1 VKLTRYYSITKS
13 LKKKLE
19 ILKIRFSLVQKYP
32 LTSLLPACILPE
44 NYRLDMVDPQE
55 KCPLCGSNVH
65 IQWTTRVYPISL
77 QIGKP
82 ELVLHLK
89 NCSAC
94 SFTVYPKDYSK
105 LSPKYSSY
113 SYDIM
118 AKIGLLRLKNLGDIE
133 IVNEI
138 KKKYFIEVPK
148 STVSFLANS
157 FYDYFASTHY
167 KLNADKIR
175 DYIEKRGGYVMHI
188 DGTCEDDSDII
199 FSMIDGVSK
208 IVLAS
213 TKMKG
218 ENKKDVTSFLVNSIK
233 MFGQPLAVV
242 SDLSKNIINAVNE
255 TVSEDV
261 PQYICQF
268 HFLENMGR
276 AIFKAEYSR
285 LLKFISSEKI
295 RGQMQSLRK
304 DLGTKHADRLLSQDE
319 FVALLEN
326 PKLINKNK
334 KTETRRSL
342 AFSLLKWIID
352 YKSGL
357 NGEYF
362 PFSRPG
368 YELVVR
374 CKKVFEILERLF
386 KEKKKKGKKYN
397 CRTLNTIY
405 EKLKLFFDNNK
416 VEECIEQIKRQTAVF
431 NDVREYL
438 RMEAEKGKPLIRQK
452 TDSAE
457 TSYRSVSYEIFI
469 AEIREKYKH
478 DLKYCK
484 IINTV
489 EKYFNEYKNY
499 LSGHSI
505 LNKNNEYININR
517 TNNVME
523 HFFGDFK
530 HNLRKRVGNAGLKR
544 YIHFMHPEA
553 QLAQNLLNEEYL
565 SIIGGCD
572 LGTICKMFAAS
583 EEDAKKR
590 AGNRREFSNRPSHI
604 PFKILRSGAFL
615 NNVRHTLS
623 YVFGILFQ
631 TG

>member
-1 VKLTRYYSITKS
+1 MTDS
-13 LKKKLE
+13 
-19 ILKIRFSLVQKYP
+19 
-32 LTSLLPACILPE
+32 
-44 NYRLDMVDPQE
+44 QE
-55 KCPLCGSNVH
+55 ECPLCGSRMH
-65 IQWTTRVYPISL
+65 IQWTTRVYPVSL

-94 SFTVYPKDYSK
+94 SLTTYPKDYSK

-118 AKIGLLRLKNLGDIE
+118 AKVGLLRLKNLGDIE

-138 KKKYFIEVPK
+138 KNKYFIEVPK

-167 KLNADKIR
+167 SLNADKIR
-175 DYIEKRGGYVMHI
+175 DYIEKRGGYIMHV
-188 DGTCEDDSDII
+188 DGTCEDDSDVI
-199 FSMIDGVSK
+199 FSMIDGISR

-213 TKMKG
+213 TKMKS
-218 ENKKDVTSFLVNSIK
+218 ENKKDITSLLSNNIK

-242 SDLSKNIINAVNE
+242 SDLSKNIITSVNE
-255 TVSEDV
+255 TVSEDIPRYV
-261 PQYICQF
+261 CQF
-268 HFLENMGR
+268 HFLENIGR
-276 AIFKAEYSR
+276 AIFKAEYSK
-285 LLKFISSEKI
+285 LLKLMSSGKI

-304 DLGTKHADRLLSQDE
+304 DLGTKHADRLLNQDE
-319 FVALLEN
+319 FIALLKN
-326 PKLINKNK
+326 PGLIDKNK
-334 KTETRRSL
+334 KTKTRRSL

-352 YKSGL
+352 YKSEL

-368 YELVVR
+368 YELLVR
-374 CKKVFEILERLF
+374 CRKVLKMLERIF
-386 KEKKKKGKKYN
+386 EEKKKKGRKYN
-397 CRTLNTIY
+397 CKTLHTIY

-416 VEECIEQIKRQTAVF
+416 VEECIQQINRQTTVF
-431 NDVREYL
+431 NDVRKYL
-438 RMEAEKGKPLIRQK
+438 KMEAEKGVPLVRQK
-452 TDSAE
+452 ADSVAMPDK
-457 TSYRSVSYEIFI
+457 TVSYELFI
-469 AEIREKYKH
+469 AEIRGKHKH
-478 DLKYCK
+478 DPKYCK

-499 LSGHSI
+499 LSGHCI

-530 HNLRKRVGNAGLKR
+530 HNLRKRIGNAGLKR
-544 YIHFMHPEA
+544 YIHLLHPEA

-565 SIIGGCD
+565 NIIGDCD
-572 LGTICKMFAAS
+572 LETICKMFAAA
-583 EEDAKKR
+583 EKDAKNR
-590 AGNRREFSNRPSHI
+590 AGSRKEFNNRPSHI
-604 PFKILRSGAFL
+604 PLKILRSNTFL
-615 NNVRHTLS
+615 DNIKYTLS
-623 YVFGILFQ
+623 YVFDILFQ
-631 TG
+631 AG